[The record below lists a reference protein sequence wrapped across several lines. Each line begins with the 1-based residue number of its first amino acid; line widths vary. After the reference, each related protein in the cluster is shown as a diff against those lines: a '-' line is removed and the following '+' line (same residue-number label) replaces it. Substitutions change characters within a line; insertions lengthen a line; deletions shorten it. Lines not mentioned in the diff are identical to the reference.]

1 MPEFNFHKQKSKT
14 EYNYLIIDNE
24 LSKPQLQNQK
34 CVTKRRNIWTDE
46 RLISGPRSG
55 WKRLAF

>member
-24 LSKPQLQNQK
+24 LSKPQL
-34 CVTKRRNIWTDE
+34 
-46 RLISGPRSG
+46 
-55 WKRLAF
+55 